1 MDFFTFSAF
10 ISEQINY
17 FQMLATVAGNIHHRF
32 CQQSVWSL
40 IQKEEWKKQLIS
52 RGGKK
57 KKIKTGMCRI
67 SYGSCIPNKDV
78 QGHFISISMIP
89 VKASAM

>member
-52 RGGKK
+52 RGEKK
-57 KKIKTGMCRI
+57 KRLRLECAESPMAHAYLIRMCKDI
-67 SYGSCIPNKDV
+67 SYPY
-78 QGHFISISMIP
+78 P
-89 VKASAM
+89 

>member
-1 MDFFTFSAF
+1 LEFDSKRRM
-10 ISEQINY
+10 
-17 FQMLATVAGNIHHRF
+17 
-32 CQQSVWSL
+32 
-40 IQKEEWKKQLIS
+40 EETAHFKM
-52 RGGKK
+52 GKK